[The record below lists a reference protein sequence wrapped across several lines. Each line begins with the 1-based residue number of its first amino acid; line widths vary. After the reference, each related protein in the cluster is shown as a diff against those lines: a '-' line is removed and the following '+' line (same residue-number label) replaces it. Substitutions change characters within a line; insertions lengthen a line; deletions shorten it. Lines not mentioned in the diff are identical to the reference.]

1 MNRLSKSSICTD
13 SEDSHSLQ
21 LVKTGMAIA
30 TFTKEQ
36 QHDIRINKMKK
47 TSLKKFIQELF
58 AKPKQPRVTKRE
70 FEVAGL
76 LASGLTNQGV
86 ADKLG
91 ISIKTVERHRT
102 ALHKK
107 NNLRNTADLT
117 RWALAKGLA
126 ENEFL
131 RRKK

>member
-1 MNRLSKSSICTD
+1 
-13 SEDSHSLQ
+13 
-21 LVKTGMAIA
+21 
-30 TFTKEQ
+30 
-36 QHDIRINKMKK
+36 MKK
-47 TSLKKFIQELF
+47 TSLKNFIKKLF
-58 AKPKQPRVTKRE
+58 VKSIPKQPQVTKRE

-76 LASGLTNQGV
+76 LASGFTNQGV
-86 ADKLG
+86 AGKLG
-91 ISIKTVERHRT
+91 ISIKTVEKHRE

-117 RWALAKGLA
+117 RWALAKGLT

>member
-1 MNRLSKSSICTD
+1 
-13 SEDSHSLQ
+13 
-21 LVKTGMAIA
+21 
-30 TFTKEQ
+30 
-36 QHDIRINKMKK
+36 MKK

-58 AKPKQPRVTKRE
+58 AKPEPKQPRVTKRE

-76 LASGLTNQGV
+76 LASGLTNQQV

-91 ISIKTVERHRT
+91 ISIKTVEKHRT

-117 RWALAKGLA
+117 RWALAKGLT

>member
-1 MNRLSKSSICTD
+1 
-13 SEDSHSLQ
+13 
-21 LVKTGMAIA
+21 
-30 TFTKEQ
+30 
-36 QHDIRINKMKK
+36 MKK
-47 TSLKKFIQELF
+47 TSLKNFIKKLF
-58 AKPKQPRVTKRE
+58 VKPNSKQTRVTKRE

-76 LASGLTNQGV
+76 LASGLTNQGT

-91 ISIKTVERHRT
+91 ISIKTVEKHRE

-117 RWALAKGLA
+117 RWALAKGLT

>member
-1 MNRLSKSSICTD
+1 
-13 SEDSHSLQ
+13 
-21 LVKTGMAIA
+21 MAIA
-30 TFTKEQ
+30 TFTKGQ
-36 QHDIRINKMKK
+36 QPDIQINMRK
-47 TSLKKFIQELF
+47 TSLKNFIKELF
-58 AKPKQPRVTKRE
+58 AKPNPKQPRVTKRE

-76 LASGLTNQGV
+76 LASGLTNQGT

-91 ISIKTVERHRT
+91 ISIKTVEKHRE